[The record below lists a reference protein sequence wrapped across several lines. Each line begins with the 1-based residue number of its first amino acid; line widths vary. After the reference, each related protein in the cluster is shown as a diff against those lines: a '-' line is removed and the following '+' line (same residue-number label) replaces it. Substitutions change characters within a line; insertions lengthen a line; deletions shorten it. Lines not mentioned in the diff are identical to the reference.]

1 MDTKEAYET
10 PLVKLVCFAHVFTSS
25 TAGKSPTLFQSA
37 ACHYGILRPPQA
49 LRFTCCELHSQ
60 PSTYHTENHT
70 LPWASETQSSRGKV
84 QLIIFSWCNLPFFFL
99 MESQDSSWGLASC
112 SKYNQTWSPIFCLT
126 VHSVLS
132 RSFNEYLWV
141 HIHVRE
147 WERGVLQ
154 KCTRNCL
161 HTRIDRLPDLD
172 VFFYFSHSYLPLD
185 KAITLL

>member
-1 MDTKEAYET
+1 MQ
-10 PLVKLVCFAHVFTSS
+10 FT
-25 TAGKSPTLFQSA
+25 
-37 ACHYGILRPPQA
+37 
-49 LRFTCCELHSQ
+49 
-60 PSTYHTENHT
+60 
-70 LPWASETQSSRGKV
+70 
-84 QLIIFSWCNLPFFFL
+84 FFFL

-161 HTRIDRLPDLD
+161 HTRILYSSRKDK
-172 VFFYFSHSYLPLD
+172 YTNNY
-185 KAITLL
+185 KAICDKDHKRDANQILRRQRSLLIWVIWIAFMEEVPFELVFEAVYRAWEKAIWNIGNSRRKVA